1 MKRDWLLYL
10 VIFSLALNL
19 GTIGTL
25 AYLRWQS
32 PPAPPPPPKAA
43 PLPFHK
49 LLEELNLDPQQRQTL
64 RKLVPGHFR
73 QVLDLE
79 RNVAKQRRELF
90 DLFKQENPPDWQTVQ
105 AKLREIGNLQ
115 LRLEEEK
122 VSHLLELQ
130 KNLTAEQRR
139 LLVTNLERRLAP
151 LWERP
156 GGAWGLRRHLQD
168 SGQAP
173 GHHGPPGPPA
183 ER

>member
-25 AYLRWQS
+25 VYLRWQ
-32 PPAPPPPPKAA
+32 APPPPPPPSRTA

-49 LLEELNLDPQQRQTL
+49 LLDELNLNPQQRQMLRTL
-64 RKLVPGHFR
+64 APGHFR
-73 QVLDLE
+73 QVRELE
-79 RNVAKQRRELF
+79 KELAKQRRELF
-90 DLFKQENPPDWQTVQ
+90 DLFKQKNLPEWAAVQT
-105 AKLREIGNLQ
+105 KIREIGHLQ

-130 KNLTAEQRR
+130 KNLTTEQRR
-139 LLVTNLERRLAP
+139 LLSTHLERRLSP
-151 LWERP
+151 LWERQ
-156 GGAWGLRRHLQD
+156 GQGWGMRRHRWEP
-168 SGQAP
+168 SQAP
-173 GHHGPPGPPA
+173 GSPP